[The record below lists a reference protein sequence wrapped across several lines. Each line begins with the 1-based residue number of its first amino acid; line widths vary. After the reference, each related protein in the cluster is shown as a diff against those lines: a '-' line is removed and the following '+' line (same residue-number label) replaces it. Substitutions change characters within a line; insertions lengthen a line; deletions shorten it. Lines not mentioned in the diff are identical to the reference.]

1 MKKITLFVLLLT
13 VTLQFTKAQEVVT
26 NESIIQMKE
35 LGFDETII
43 LSKIN
48 SSDVDFDSSISALSK
63 LKESGVSSEV
73 IALVMQKA
81 QFSTKSKTGIYYLG
95 DDDTL
100 K

>member
-48 SSDVDFDSSISALSK
+48 SSDVDFDCFHFCLVKTKRIRRIFRGDCLGYAKSS
-63 LKESGVSSEV
+63 V
-73 IALVMQKA
+73 
-81 QFSTKSKTGIYYLG
+81 
-95 DDDTL
+95 
-100 K
+100 

>member
-48 SSDVDFDSSISALSK
+48 S
-63 LKESGVSSEV
+63 
-73 IALVMQKA
+73 
-81 QFSTKSKTGIYYLG
+81 
-95 DDDTL
+95 
-100 K
+100 